1 MTQQDN
7 PPTNQNLPEDEM
19 QQHTGVFEKL
29 VYAIRQ
35 LLTVVILPLAIL
47 GGGVYYAKY
56 LKDTG
61 PKTERREKKHNA
73 PLVEVQTL
81 TPTDETI
88 IVHAM
93 GTVIPAR
100 QISLYP
106 QVTGRIITMDDHLEP
121 GGRFE
126 MGQLMLKIDPADF
139 ELAVDQKQ
147 AEVAQVEADYRIE
160 EGQQAISKREYELLG
175 QDVSEQDRDLMLRKP
190 QMQTM
195 AAKLK
200 IAKAQLQQSKLDL
213 QRTQITAPFNALVM
227 ERNVNVG
234 SHVTTGTN
242 LTQLVGT
249 DIYWVQV
256 ALPVDQLKW
265 ITIPTGDDTI
275 GSDVRVYNEAAWG
288 KGVYRAGK
296 VVRMEGGLEEMG
308 RMAQLIVAV
317 DDPIAIK
324 PQNSDTPALLLD
336 SYVRVEIDGKTLHD
350 VYKIPRTL
358 VQHDDQIHIF
368 KDNALDIRDIHI
380 VHRGPESVLVQK
392 GLQPDEQLITSD
404 LSAPVQDMPLRTE
417 ASSRLARTEAEA
429 QAQTPSPA
437 KASEQ

>member
-1 MTQQDN
+1 
-7 PPTNQNLPEDEM
+7 
-19 QQHTGVFEKL
+19 
-29 VYAIRQ
+29 
-35 LLTVVILPLAIL
+35 
-47 GGGVYYAKY
+47 
-56 LKDTG
+56 
-61 PKTERREKKHNA
+61 
-73 PLVEVQTL
+73 
-81 TPTDETI
+81 
-88 IVHAM
+88 
-93 GTVIPAR
+93 
-100 QISLYP
+100 
-106 QVTGRIITMDDHLEP
+106 
-121 GGRFE
+121 
-126 MGQLMLKIDPADF
+126 MLKIDPADF